1 VRQVL
6 VNLAG
11 NAVKFTSSGSVTLL
25 ASVAE
30 HRGGAAVVDF
40 EVRDTGQGIPADRL
54 SAIFDPFVQART
66 GNEGTGLGLAISDR
80 LVSLMGGHIHVAST
94 VGEGSTFRFQLR
106 LPEIVEGSGHPVDE
120 VDEDAGVAIATVL
133 VVDDSEA
140 SRNLVVRQLTRFGVA
155 ALAVGSGEEALDV
168 LEQRRSIG
176 LVLLD
181 VDMPD
186 LDGPGT
192 CVRMRASD
200 DPRIS
205 GVPVIALVA
214 GDDDEVLDRCRR
226 SGMDGHL
233 SKPVDLSDL
242 RRVVDEMLDRVVR

>member
-1 VRQVL
+1 
-6 VNLAG
+6 
-11 NAVKFTSSGSVTLL
+11 
-25 ASVAE
+25 
-30 HRGGAAVVDF
+30 VVDF

-54 SAIFDPFVQART
+54 TAIFDPFVQART

-106 LPEIVEGSGHPVDE
+106 LPEISEAASLEVAE
-120 VDEDAGVAIATVL
+120 VDDEPTVDIATVL
-133 VVDDSEA
+133 VVDDSQA

-155 ALAVGSGEEALDV
+155 AVAVESGAEALDV

-181 VDMPD
+181 VDMPE
-186 LDGPGT
+186 LDGPDT
-192 CVRMRASD
+192 CVRMRAAD

-205 GVPVIALVA
+205 TVPVIALVA
-214 GDDDEVLDRCRR
+214 GDDDEVLERCRR

-233 SKPVDLSDL
+233 SKPVDLSEL
-242 RRVVDEMLDRVVR
+242 RRVVDEMLERDPR